1 MTATAT
7 ATTAPRPRR
16 TLWRHLDFMKLWSA
30 ATGSSVGDEI
40 TQLALPTVAIL
51 TLEATPFEFG
61 LLGTIQFL
69 PFILLTLPAGVWVDR
84 LQRRPILII
93 ADIGR
98 AVSLATIPIAFLLGV
113 LTIWQLYIV
122 GFVIGCLTV
131 FFDVAYQSYLPALVE
146 RDQLVE
152 GNSKLEVSRSSV
164 QIAGPGTAGLLIG
177 FITAPIAIL
186 ADAASFLG
194 SALFVFA
201 IRKRE
206 PSISRHVD
214 EHGEK
219 RSSMRQD
226 VAEGLRYV
234 LGHRYLRW
242 IAACTATSNL
252 FSSLGFAVVLI
263 YAYRE
268 VGLTPATVGIAFSIA
283 NVGVLASALL
293 SSHIP
298 RWIGTGRTI
307 ALSAIAF
314 GPSMLL
320 LPIAPKDNFV
330 PFFVASGLL
339 GGFGSV
345 VYNVAQ
351 VSFRQAITPQRMQG
365 RMNATMRFIV
375 WGTMPI
381 GSLLG
386 GALATVFG
394 LLPAMWVAGIGG
406 LLAIPPVLFTSVRSI
421 REIPEPEGEG
431 PAAKEEDAIESSA
444 RVRDA
449 GIASIGSAGP
459 DPVPTDDE
467 PGRD

>member
-7 ATTAPRPRR
+7 ATSAQRPRR

-30 ATGSSVGDEI
+30 ATVSSVGDEI

-69 PFILLTLPAGVWVDR
+69 PFILLTLPAGAWVDR
-84 LQRRPILII
+84 LRRRPILII
-93 ADIGR
+93 GDIGR
-98 AVSLATIPIAFLLGV
+98 AVALATIPLAFLFGV
-113 LTIWQLYIV
+113 LTIWQLYVV
-122 GFVIGCLTV
+122 GFVVGCLTV
-131 FFDVAYQSYLPALVE
+131 FFDVAYQSYLPALVD

-164 QIAGPGTAGLLIG
+164 QIAGPGAAGVIIG
-177 FITAPIAIL
+177 FITAPFAIL

-194 SALFVFA
+194 SALFVFS
-201 IRKRE
+201 IRKQE
-206 PSISRHVD
+206 PPVSRHLD

-219 RSSMRQD
+219 RASMRQD

-252 FSSLGFAVVLI
+252 FTNLGFAVILI

-268 VGLTPATVGIAFSIA
+268 VGLTPATVGFAFSLGNI
-283 NVGVLASALL
+283 GVLVSALL
-293 SSHIP
+293 SSRVP
-298 RWIGTGRTI
+298 RWIGTGPAIVWSTI
-307 ALSAIAF
+307 VFA
-314 GPSMLL
+314 PSLL
-320 LPIAPKDNFV
+320 LIAIAPKETFV

-345 VYNVAQ
+345 IYNVTQ

-375 WGTMPI
+375 WGTIPI

-394 LLPAMWVAGIGG
+394 LVPAIWVAAIGS
-406 LLAIPPVLFTSVRSI
+406 LLAIPPVLFTPVRSI
-421 REIPEPEGEG
+421 RDIPEPEGEG
-431 PAAKEEDAIESSA
+431 AAAVEEDAAEAAS

-449 GIASIGSAGP
+449 GIARIGPAGP
-459 DPVPTDDE
+459 DAVPTDDDA
-467 PGRD
+467 GRG